1 MRDFQPFL
9 VFAFN
14 LHGTTKSL
22 VVYQNHGVHIK
33 ALIHP
38 RKITLTFYYIKY
50 L

>member
-1 MRDFQPFL
+1 MRDFQPIL
-9 VFAFN
+9 CLPSTYMVP
-14 LHGTTKSL
+14 KKYL